1 MLASWDIP
9 YSGKLSREKTFVNW
23 WKLRFF
29 TKKTFAE
36 KTFTDCSFLLCQWMP
51 HLQISQR
58 KLSQIATEMWKSWKF
73 SPSTVSRYT
82 VNQVNYVHLCVSQIW
97 WCHMPCLASH
107 SHAIKFPWSRHHGNL
122 LSNATSKCHGYT
134 GVSCAICIPL
144 STIQSSG
151 VSTVQGLLKY

>member
-23 WKLRFF
+23 WKLWFFMKKNLLSQNTRFCYASGCYTSKF
-29 TKKTFAE
+29 RRENFHKYPQKCE
-36 KTFTDCSFLLCQWMP
+36 NRGSFLPRQ
-51 HLQISQR
+51 S
-58 KLSQIATEMWKSWKF
+58 K
-73 SPSTVSRYT
+73 VSRYT
-82 VNQVNYVHLCVSQIW
+82 VNQVNYVLLCVSQIW

-122 LSNATSKCHGYT
+122 LANAESKCHGYT